1 MIEESHMKTMRILS
15 LFERLSQG
23 EVISKEKEAENFNV
37 SVKTIQRDLKEINT
51 YFSSY
56 KFSTITNSIIYNRK
70 AKGYMLKFNKELAS
84 DRAGGK

>member
-37 SVKTIQRDLKEINT
+37 SVKTIQRDMKEINA
-51 YFSSY
+51 YFSNY
-56 KFSTITNSIIYNRK
+56 KFDTLTNSIVYNRK
-70 AKGYMLKFNKELAS
+70 AKGYILKFNKEFAS
-84 DRAGGK
+84 VNAGRK